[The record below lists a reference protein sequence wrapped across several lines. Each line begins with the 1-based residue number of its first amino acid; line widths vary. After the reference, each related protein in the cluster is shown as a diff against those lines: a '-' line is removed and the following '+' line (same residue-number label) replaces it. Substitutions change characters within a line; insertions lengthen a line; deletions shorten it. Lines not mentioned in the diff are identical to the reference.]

1 MEQYNDF
8 NEQAEMQSEEVTMKV
23 PVMRSIGDFLKD
35 GWNSLS
41 GHWGNAVLLI
51 LVCFAC
57 VIGIEVV
64 QFILNLIIS
73 MIYILVNGTQV
84 TTSDQIIIKLLSY
97 PFSLSIMFFATYPLT
112 YGLCNSF
119 VKAKRANSGVSIK
132 DIFLAKEQYLSVVGT
147 GFLYNLYLFL
157 WLLLA
162 LIPFTFIG
170 HFLFGNNFVVLCL
183 FSLAA
188 VILVVYKLL
197 SYQLCTYIRYD
208 HPELSANECI
218 NLSIEMMDGH
228 KTKLLGLV
236 LIFVVLAIL
245 SVFTCCIGFLFSLPY
260 MYSIMAEFYED
271 VKADYEYKQH
281 FIL

>member
-8 NEQAEMQSEEVTMKV
+8 NEQTEIQSEEVTMKV

-97 PFSLSIMFFATYPLT
+97 PFSLLIMFFATYPLT

-119 VKAKRANSGVSIK
+119 VRAKRTNSSVAIGNL
-132 DIFLAKEQYLSVVGT
+132 FLAKEQYMSVVGT
-147 GFLYNLYLFL
+147 GFMVFIYTFL
-157 WLLLA
+157 WSLLLI
-162 LIPFTFIG
+162 IPGIYKG
-170 HFLFGNNFVVLCL
+170 MKYSM
-183 FSLAA
+183 SL
-188 VILVVYKLL
+188 
-197 SYQLCTYIRYD
+197 YIRHD
-208 HPELSANECI
+208 HPEFSAEECI
-218 NLSIEMMDGH
+218 DQSMEMMDGH
-228 KTKLLGLV
+228 MLDLLCIIL
-236 LIFVVLAIL
+236 LFIPISLL
-245 SVFTCCIGFLFSLPY
+245 SVCTCCIGFLFSLPY

-281 FIL
+281 FNL

>member
-1 MEQYNDF
+1 MKSENVTN
-8 NEQAEMQSEEVTMKV
+8 NE
-23 PVMRSIGDFLKD
+23 PVMRSVSEFLKD
-35 GWNSLS
+35 GWSCLS
-41 GHWGNAVLLI
+41 DRWGNAVLLI
-51 LVCFAC
+51 VVWCAC
-57 VIGIEVV
+57 TIGIGLV
-64 QFILNLIIS
+64 QYVLSAIIGVLYVLAKGS
-73 MIYILVNGTQV
+73 HFTE
-84 TTSDQIIIKLLSY
+84 SDQVILQLLSF
-97 PFSLSIMFFATYPLT
+97 PISILFAIFITYPLT
-112 YGLCNSF
+112 YGISNSF

-147 GFLYNLYLFL
+147 GFLYYLYLFP

-218 NLSIEMMDGH
+218 DLSIDMMEGH
-228 KTKLLGLV
+228 KAELLGLV

-281 FIL
+281 FNL